1 MNSAPHVTR
10 APVEETPRSA
20 LAHLA
25 MLRSLFFVRI
35 RAAVTKHWDVL
46 TTVST
51 SFGVFAIFAV
61 QGVFMA
67 RLLGPEKRAEYGT
80 AVLYTQ
86 TFTYIGLF
94 GTLLS
99 IAGQAARNREGLQNL
114 RRSAI
119 RLGSF
124 TGVATALFVIVL
136 SLTALPAAK
145 SFLAPLCIICALM
158 LPLDH
163 IRLTLLSVDHGAGAF
178 SKYNRNLLVNA
189 AVLPVLLGVLWITG
203 IKSIGT
209 VVAATLL
216 IPVIALAYR
225 FASEGFGI
233 IGKKVDPP
241 VASLLVEGLPYAAA
255 QTSNDLFGRLD
266 AVLILWL
273 SSLTQQ
279 GYYTAAVSTAALLVV
294 APNALA
300 LFSFR
305 SSAANGQ
312 PPTLTRTV
320 AAGIGVLAIQLIT
333 LGAFL
338 AFLEPLIIL
347 VFGASFRGA
356 VPYARLLLPA
366 YAIGGLTYVAGGYL
380 RGQRKPLMEVWS
392 RVIGTVVMV
401 AVALALRASWHDLGV
416 PLAAVCGH
424 ATCAVI
430 LCWAVLADIHR
441 RRMLLCVPAA
451 EQIP

>member
-1 MNSAPHVTR
+1 MTSAPQLTR
-10 APVEETPRSA
+10 VPVDETPQSA
-20 LAHLA
+20 LASA
-25 MLRSLFFVRI
+25 AFLRSWRPERAL
-35 RAAVTKHWDVL
+35 AAVRKNWDML
-46 TTVST
+46 TTVSA
-51 SFGVFAIFAV
+51 SFGVFALFAV
-61 QGVFMA
+61 QGIFMA

-86 TFTYIGLF
+86 TFTYIGLL
-94 GTLLS
+94 GALLS
-99 IAGQAARNREGLQNL
+99 IAGQAARNRDGLKNL

-119 RLGSF
+119 YLGSC
-124 TGVATALFVIVL
+124 TGIGTALFVMLL
-136 SLTALPAAK
+136 SVTALPAAK
-145 SFLAPLCIICALM
+145 SFLAPMCIICALM
-158 LPLDH
+158 LPFDH

-203 IKSIGT
+203 IRSIGT

-216 IPVIALAYR
+216 IPLIALAYR
-225 FASEGFGI
+225 FATEGFGI
-233 IGKKVDPP
+233 IGKKADPP
-241 VASLLVEGLPYAAA
+241 VRSLVVEGIPYAAA

-305 SSAANGQ
+305 ASAANGA
-312 PPTLTRTV
+312 PPTLGRTI
-320 AAGIGVLAIQLIT
+320 AAGLGVLAIQLAT
-333 LGAFL
+333 LAAFL
-338 AFLEPLIIL
+338 VVLEPLVVI
-347 VFGASFRGA
+347 VFGANFRGA

-366 YAIGGLTYVAGGYL
+366 HAISGLTYVAGGYL
-380 RGQRKPLMEVWS
+380 RGRRKPLVEVWS
-392 RVIGTVVMV
+392 RVLGTIVMV
-401 AVALALRASWHDLGV
+401 SVAFALRSSWHHLGV
-416 PLAAVCGH
+416 PMAAIFGH

-430 LCWAVLADIHR
+430 LCWAVLADTHQR
-441 RRMLLCVPAA
+441 RLAA
-451 EQIP
+451 LSPMPGVVA